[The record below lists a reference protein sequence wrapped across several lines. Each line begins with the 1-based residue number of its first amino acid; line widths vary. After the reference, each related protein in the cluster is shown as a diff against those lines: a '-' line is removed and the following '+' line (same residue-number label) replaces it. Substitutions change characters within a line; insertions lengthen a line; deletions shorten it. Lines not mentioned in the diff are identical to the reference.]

1 MDRDWARLGK
11 ALQAARK
18 ASGVTQEQLA
28 DELGVGR
35 SVIQLI
41 ERGKEF
47 SKPSQTQ
54 RAFARRVGWTDGSIE
69 AVLAGGEPSA
79 REHDSATPSAAQEAR
94 AESRLPLRIVD
105 ELADDGALLDT
116 TVVPL
121 GDDARMVVVVKG
133 KPGASAAELRR
144 DLEAWRAAY
153 QHLLEAVELE
163 RGNQDDPAANE
174 A

>member
-1 MDRDWARLGK
+1 MDRDWVRLGK

-18 ASGVTQEQLA
+18 ASGVTQEGLA

-35 SVIQLI
+35 SAVQLI

-54 RAFARRVGWTDGSIE
+54 RAFARRVGWAEGSIE
-69 AVLAGGEPSA
+69 AVLAGGEPTLDPLPAS
-79 REHDSATPSAAQEAR
+79 PAAPEEAR

-133 KPGASAAELRR
+133 RPGASAAELRR
-144 DLEAWRAAY
+144 NLEAWRAAY
-153 QHLLEAVELE
+153 QHLLEAVEIE
-163 RGNQDDPAANE
+163 RGDEDDPAASE

>member
-35 SVIQLI
+35 SAVQLI

-54 RAFARRVGWTDGSIE
+54 RAFARRVGWADGSIE
-69 AVLAGGEPSA
+69 AVLAGGEPVVKPA
-79 REHDSATPSAAQEAR
+79 ATSPPSPEDALSD
-94 AESRLPLRIVD
+94 SRLPLRIVD

-144 DLEAWRAAY
+144 NLEKWRAAY
-153 QHLLEAVELE
+153 QHLLEAVEVE
-163 RGNQDDPAANE
+163 RGGEDDPAANQ

>member
-1 MDRDWARLGK
+1 MDRDWVRLGK

-18 ASGVTQEQLA
+18 ASGVTQEKLA

-35 SVIQLI
+35 SAVQLI

-47 SKPSQTQ
+47 NKPSQTQ
-54 RAFARRVGWTDGSIE
+54 RAFARRVGWVEGSIE
-69 AVLAGGEPSA
+69 AVLAGGEPTLA
-79 REHDSATPSAAQEAR
+79 PSAVPPASAADDAR
-94 AESRLPLRIVD
+94 VESRLPLRIVD

-133 KPGASAAELRR
+133 KPGATAAELRR
-144 DLEAWRAAY
+144 NLEAWRAAY
-153 QHLLEAVELE
+153 QHLLEAVEVE
-163 RGNQDDPAANE
+163 RGGEEDSAANE

>member
-11 ALQAARK
+11 ALQAARR

-35 SVIQLI
+35 SAVQLI

-54 RAFARRVGWTDGSIE
+54 RAFARRVGWADGSIE
-69 AVLAGGEPSA
+69 AVLAGGEPTVEA
-79 REHDSATPSAAQEAR
+79 AATPPPAPDDVLTD
-94 AESRLPLRIVD
+94 SRLPLRIVD

-144 DLEAWRAAY
+144 DLEKWRAAY
-153 QHLLEAVELE
+153 QHLLEAVEVE
-163 RGNQDDPAANE
+163 RGGEDDPAANQ

>member
-35 SVIQLI
+35 SVVQLI
-41 ERGKEF
+41 ERGKQF

-54 RAFARRVGWTDGSIE
+54 RAFARRVGWADGSIE
-69 AVLAGGEPSA
+69 AVLAGGEPTVEPA
-79 REHDSATPSAAQEAR
+79 ATPPPVPDDALT
-94 AESRLPLRIVD
+94 ESRLPLRIVD

-121 GDDARMVVVVKG
+121 G
-133 KPGASAAELRR
+133 
-144 DLEAWRAAY
+144 
-153 QHLLEAVELE
+153 
-163 RGNQDDPAANE
+163 
-174 A
+174 